1 MKDSKDKTYYEL
13 VSDRNHARTIWHNM
27 ATAIGT
33 DHEAMANAIDYLC
46 QCQQRVE
53 KREKN
58 ENIKGKD

>member
-1 MKDSKDKTYYEL
+1 L

-46 QCQQRVE
+46 QCQQRLE